1 MVELNAGVGERSIG
15 EDDVANHGEG
25 QGEQGVGVEFDGSE
39 KGEAREEE
47 EKEKCDEEVE
57 GGEGYLGVAEGG
69 GLEDAFVDEDLD
81 WGVGVVRKMF
91 WGLNS
96 FGEGGLW
103 YSYNG
108 CCRCGIDARADPE
121 SITETFGGGGGDH
134 GRRWW
139 EPIQVEIVLIF
150 FLLEKGLSL
159 FIVVNRLSLLLFLL
173 HGRQVMCAVERRKEK
188 KIACLQI

>member
-57 GGEGYLGVAEGG
+57 GCEGYLGVSEGG

-81 WGVGVVRKMF
+81 WGGWGCVRKMF
-91 WGLNS
+91 
-96 FGEGGLW
+96 GEIG
-103 YSYNG
+103 
-108 CCRCGIDARADPE
+108 
-121 SITETFGGGGGDH
+121 
-134 GRRWW
+134 
-139 EPIQVEIVLIF
+139 F
-150 FLLEKGLSL
+150 FRGAGVVVFLQWLL
-159 FIVVNRLSLLLFLL
+159 
-173 HGRQVMCAVERRKEK
+173 
-188 KIACLQI
+188 

>member
-57 GGEGYLGVAEGG
+57 GGEGYLGVSEGG

-91 WGLNS
+91 WGLN
-96 FGEGGLW
+96 FWFFL
-103 YSYNG
+103 
-108 CCRCGIDARADPE
+108 
-121 SITETFGGGGGDH
+121 GGGFLVLGGD
-134 GRRWW
+134 
-139 EPIQVEIVLIF
+139 
-150 FLLEKGLSL
+150 FLQW
-159 FIVVNRLSLLLFLL
+159 LL
-173 HGRQVMCAVERRKEK
+173 
-188 KIACLQI
+188 

>member
-39 KGEAREEE
+39 KGEPREEE

-81 WGVGVVRKMF
+81 
-91 WGLNS
+91 L
-96 FGEGGLW
+96 GGL
-103 YSYNG
+103 G
-108 CCRCGIDARADPE
+108 CEKMLNFFVYFGRRFLTMAAVDAVLTHALIQNRLLRPLEEEEEEEA
-121 SITETFGGGGGDH
+121 IMVGGGGN
-134 GRRWW
+134 
-139 EPIQVEIVLIF
+139 
-150 FLLEKGLSL
+150 LSRS
-159 FIVVNRLSLLLFLL
+159 RLS
-173 HGRQVMCAVERRKEK
+173 
-188 KIACLQI
+188 

>member
-15 EDDVANHGEG
+15 EDDVADHGEG

-57 GGEGYLGVAEGG
+57 GGEGYLGVSEGG

-81 WGVGVVRKMF
+81 
-91 WGLNS
+91 L
-96 FGEGGLW
+96 GGLGCEKDVLGPEFFGFFLGGGFVGFGGDF
-103 YSYNG
+103 SYNG

-121 SITETFGGGGGDH
+121 SITETFGRGGG
-134 GRRWW
+134 
-139 EPIQVEIVLIF
+139 
-150 FLLEKGLSL
+150 
-159 FIVVNRLSLLLFLL
+159 
-173 HGRQVMCAVERRKEK
+173 
-188 KIACLQI
+188 